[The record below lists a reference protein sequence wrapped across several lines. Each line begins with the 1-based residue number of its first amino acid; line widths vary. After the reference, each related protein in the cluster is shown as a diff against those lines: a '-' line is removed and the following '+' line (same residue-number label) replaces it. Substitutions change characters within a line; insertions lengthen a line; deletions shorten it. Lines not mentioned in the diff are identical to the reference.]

1 MEKKIIACNKNMR
14 VEDLYDKS
22 FPLHKSIHID
32 ELEGVDISLMMPRL
46 AMRDCN
52 RLMVSLILGR
62 NIGLCLEAGAS
73 ADGITEA
80 IPFVTPLVWNALVN
94 MDKWETQKQN
104 LETMLMYPIDC
115 NMRGICGFNL
125 LHYYIV
131 EAMCRGEEGMKKLEW
146 WIGHPM
152 VDVNAAVLDVADTS
166 IKVLH
171 PSQWIEKLSHRFTEE
186 NRNRVVCILVEKGM
200 SIAYLSEEIR
210 SNIDPRIGQRRRI
223 VKWDGAA
230 GEDMDNNSLLA
241 ARGRHY
247 AEKEC
252 REMPTPEMNRLVEV
266 PPRHCLEYRSFAF
279 HASYLDVILKT
290 HRLPF
295 TGEEIDRE
303 ALQEWVQITDIGREE
318 FPLDDPNDFCLR
330 KYADTEQIAMEQIH
344 DWLVL
349 FFPYT
354 RWSDLYG
361 LSDQFYAYLHSEM
374 NRGDFCFPS
383 FHTAQKRV
391 EGNAKNVFLRA
402 CYEAVKEGFL
412 FSNRI
417 EELVS
422 RIRLFRGINDYDFH
436 KIESL
441 RAISDV
447 ERYSSPMRMFQEESE
462 YSLFQIFY
470 MLRRMSR
477 FLAQIDHSSISS

>member
-1 MEKKIIACNKNMR
+1 MR

-32 ELEGVDISLMMPRL
+32 ELEGIEIGLMMPRM

-62 NIGLCLEAGAS
+62 NIRVCLEAGAS

-80 IPFVTPLVWNALVN
+80 VPFVTPLVWNALVN
-94 MDKWETQKQN
+94 MDEWEVQKKN
-104 LETMLMYPIDC
+104 VETMLMYPIDC
-115 NMRGICGFNL
+115 NMRGMCGFNL

-131 EAMCRGEEGMKKLEW
+131 EGMCRGEEGVKKLVW

-152 VDVNAAVLDVADTS
+152 VDVNAAILNVTETS
-166 IKVLH
+166 IEILH
-171 PSQWIEKLSHRFTEE
+171 PSQWIEKLSHRFKED
-186 NRNRVVCILVEKGM
+186 NRTRVVSVLVEKGM
-200 SIAYLSEEIR
+200 SIAYLSEEAR
-210 SNIDPRIGQRRRI
+210 SNIDPGIGQRRRI
-223 VKWDGAA
+223 VRWDGAEA
-230 GEDMDNNSLLA
+230 SDKETLLA
-241 ARGRHY
+241 ARTRHY
-247 AEKEC
+247 AEKGS
-252 REMPTPEMNRLVEV
+252 REMPTPEMNHLIEV
-266 PPRHCLEYRSFAF
+266 PPRHCLEYQMFAF

-295 TGEEIDRE
+295 SGEEIDRE
-303 ALQEWVQITDIGREE
+303 KLQEWVHITDIGREE
-318 FPLDDPNDFCLR
+318 YDLDDPDDLCQR
-330 KYADTEQIAMEQIH
+330 KYVDAEQIAMEQIH

-361 LSDQFYAYLHSEM
+361 LSDRFYAYLHSEM

-383 FHTAQKRV
+383 FHTK
-391 EGNAKNVFLRA
+391 EGTVTNTSAKNIFMRA
-402 CYEAVKEGFL
+402 CYEAVKEGFI

-422 RIRLFRGINDYDFH
+422 RIRLFRGINDHNFH
-436 KIESL
+436 NIESL

-447 ERYSSPMRMFQEESE
+447 ERYASPMHAFHEETE

>member
-1 MEKKIIACNKNMR
+1 MR

-32 ELEGVDISLMMPRL
+32 ELEGIEIGLMMPRV

-52 RLMVSLILGR
+52 RLMVSLILDR
-62 NIGLCLEAGAS
+62 NIRTCLEAGAS

-80 IPFVTPLVWNALVN
+80 VPFVTPLVWNALVN
-94 MDKWETQKQN
+94 MDKWEVQKN
-104 LETMLMYPIDC
+104 NMETMLMYPIDC
-115 NMRGICGFNL
+115 NMRGMCGFNL

-131 EAMCRGEEGMKKLEW
+131 EGMCRGEEGIKKLSW

-152 VDVNAAVLDVADTS
+152 VDVNAAILHVTKTT
-166 IKVLH
+166 IEILH
-171 PSQWIEKLSHRFTEE
+171 PSQWIEKLSDRFTKD
-186 NRNRVVCILVEKGM
+186 NRNRVVSVLVEKGM
-200 SIAYLSEEIR
+200 SIAYLSEDVR
-210 SNIDPRIGQRRRI
+210 SNIDPTIGQRRRI
-223 VKWDGAA
+223 VRWDGALDKEA
-230 GEDMDNNSLLA
+230 LLA
-241 ARGRHY
+241 ARTRHY
-247 AEKEC
+247 AEMGC

-295 TGEEIDRE
+295 TGEEIDQE
-303 ALQEWVQITDIGREE
+303 KLQEWVQITDIGREE
-318 FPLDDPNDFCLR
+318 FSLDDPDDFCSR
-330 KYADTEQIAMEQIH
+330 KYADAEQIAMEQIH

-361 LSDQFYAYLHSEM
+361 LSDRFYAYLHSEM

-383 FHTAQKRV
+383 FHSTSTSTSTSNNIQTIRS
-391 EGNAKNVFLRA
+391 AKNAFLRA
-402 CYEAVKEGFL
+402 CYDAVREGFI

-422 RIRLFRGINDYDFH
+422 RIRLFRGINDHDFH
-436 KIESL
+436 NIESL

-447 ERYSSPMRMFQEESE
+447 ERYTSPMRAFQEESE